1 MVPFTQLADS
11 HSSVWLHVCLPL
23 LMGTWAASIS
33 VSMNKA
39 DLNFLIQI
47 FGEPVFSF
55 LQ

>member
-1 MVPFTQLADS
+1 MAPFTQLVDL
-11 HSSVWLHVCLPL
+11 HSSVWLHVCLPPV
-23 LMGTWAASIS
+23 MGTWAASIL